1 MPKSNTHNVVGE
13 AVVIIAA
20 VIGIYLF
27 ISLASYAPE
36 DLDAG
41 NGKVGNLGGTL
52 GATIA
57 HALLYVFG
65 RSSYLAIVIVI
76 SAMWIFVRMLR
87 EETFS
92 WASALSSLSGMLL
105 LLITT
110 SSIESLRVYG
120 DYADLPGARGGGMLG
135 FGFAKT
141 LYDILGFHGSTL
153 ILIGLW
159 FVSLSLFALFSWIDV
174 CERIGDWI
182 GYFWLKNK
190 SGIMSV
196 TKVFD
201 GLFARPESER
211 AQVTGRPNSERTGRS
226 GPAVRKKPGRRT
238 KPRGK
243 SPEPSL
249 SPGAALEKGASKPQS
264 KGGKN
269 AGEESHE
276 PPPVDLLSTA
286 TEKVTTMTDEELRQ
300 LASLIEAKL
309 AEFGVKAEVV
319 EIHPGPVVTR
329 YEIKPAT
336 GVKGSQVI
344 NLVRDLSRALSVSSI
359 RVLETISGK
368 TTMGLEVPNAQRVT
382 VTLQEVINSPRYMA
396 SNSPLSL
403 ALGKDISGEVF
414 VVDLA
419 DMPHLLVAGT
429 TGSGKSVQIN
439 SMILSIL
446 YKSTPEDVRMILI
459 DPKVVEL
466 APFDNLPHLL
476 SPVVTDMGLVP
487 AVLSW
492 CVAEMERR
500 YQLMARLGTRN
511 LTGLNEAIEKGAIDP
526 EGDGELERQPLIV
539 VIVDELADLMAVA
552 GKKVEQL
559 ISRLAQKARAAGI
572 HLILATQ
579 RPSVDVITGLIKA
592 NVPSRIGFQVSSR
605 IDSRTILDQGGAET
619 LLGKGDMLYLPTGS
633 PELIRVHGAF
643 VSDEDVRKVT
653 EHIRNTCPET
663 QKVDFSVQAASVTL
677 DANATGERDPL
688 FDQAVEIVL
697 SSNRIS
703 ISLVQR
709 NLRIGYNRAARLIED
724 MERSGMIS
732 PMDSTGNRKVLVQ
745 GNDGG

>member
-1 MPKSNTHNVVGE
+1 MPKIKLHNVVGE
-13 AVVIIAA
+13 AVLIIA
-20 VIGIYLF
+20 VVLGIYLF
-27 ISLASYAPE
+27 ISLVSYAPE
-36 DLDAG
+36 DLSAD
-41 NGKVGNLGGTL
+41 NSKVTNLGGYL
-52 GATIA
+52 GAIIA
-57 HALLYVFG
+57 HALLYFFG

-76 SAMWIFVRMLR
+76 SALGIIMKMLR
-87 EETFS
+87 DKAFS

-120 DYADLPGARGGGMLG
+120 DYSELPGARGGGILG
-135 FGFAKT
+135 FSFAKT
-141 LYDILGFHGSTL
+141 LYDFIGFHGSTL

-159 FVSLSLFALFSWIDV
+159 FVSLSLFALFSWIEV

-182 GYFWLKNK
+182 GYFWSKNK
-190 SGIMSV
+190 SSIMKV
-196 TKVFD
+196 TNVFD
-201 GLFARPESER
+201 GLMSRPESER
-211 AQVTGRPNSERTGRS
+211 AQLKNRSSTERTSRSSPAARKKAGR
-226 GPAVRKKPGRRT
+226 RKKPQDER
-238 KPRGK
+238 
-243 SPEPSL
+243 SEPSL
-249 SPGAALEKGASKPQS
+249 GSSTTPEKIASKPQS
-264 KGGKN
+264 KDGKN
-269 AGEESHE
+269 IGDESHE

-286 TEKVTTMTDEELRQ
+286 AEKVVTMTKEELNQ

-309 AEFGVKAEVV
+309 AEFGVKAEIVD
-319 EIHPGPVVTR
+319 IHPGPVVTR

-382 VTLQEVINSPRYMA
+382 VMLHEVINSPRYMA
-396 SNSPLSL
+396 SNRPLSL

-446 YKSTPEDVRMILI
+446 YKTAPEDVRMILI

-476 SPVVTDMGLVP
+476 SPVVTDMSLVP

-492 CVAEMERR
+492 CVTEMERR

-526 EGDGELERQPLIV
+526 ESNEKLERQPLIV

-592 NVPSRIGFQVSSR
+592 NIPSRIGFQVSSR

-653 EHIRNTCPET
+653 EHIRNTYPET
-663 QKVDFSVQAASVTL
+663 EKIDFSVQATSL
-677 DANATGERDPL
+677 SPETGAAGEKDPL

-697 SSNRIS
+697 NSNRIS

-709 NLRIGYNRAARLIED
+709 NLRIGYNRAARIIED
-724 MERSGMIS
+724 MERNGMIS

-745 GNDGG
+745 GNEGG